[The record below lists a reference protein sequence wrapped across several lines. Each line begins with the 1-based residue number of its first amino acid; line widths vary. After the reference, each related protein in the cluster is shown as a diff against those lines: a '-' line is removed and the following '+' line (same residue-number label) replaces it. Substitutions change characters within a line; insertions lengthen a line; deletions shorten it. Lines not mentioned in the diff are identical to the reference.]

1 MRKNILFITSSRAE
15 FGLLYQVIKEAKA
28 RKNINTKLIVS
39 GTHLD
44 EKFGLSISEIK
55 DANLKIDY
63 EIDIDMKN
71 NNDDISIINSISK
84 GISKFGEVLKKI
96 NPSLIIILGDRY
108 EMISVAVC
116 ASILKIPIAHINGGE
131 TTEGAY
137 DEYFRHSITKM
148 SHLHFVA
155 CEEYR
160 RRVIQLGE
168 NPNFVFNVG
177 GLGVDS
183 INSYKFMSKKELE
196 NDLNFKFSDK
206 NVLVTYHPETMS
218 SQAIDF
224 SLKQILDALETLK
237 NTKIIFTMP
246 NADTGNDV
254 IFKMIK
260 DFVKNNN
267 NSIAFPS
274 LGQLRY
280 FSIVRIVDAVIG
292 NSSSGI
298 AEVPSLKTPT
308 LNIGNRQKGR
318 AMASSIINCS
328 HNKNEIL
335 DSLEIIY
342 SRSFQEKLKNV
353 QNPYGNGGSAK
364 KIVDIIYK
372 HDLDKI
378 LKKRFFN
385 LHTKI

>member
-1 MRKNILFITSSRAE
+1 
-15 FGLLYQVIKEAKA
+15 
-28 RKNINTKLIVS
+28 
-39 GTHLD
+39 
-44 EKFGLSISEIK
+44 
-55 DANLKIDY
+55 
-63 EIDIDMKN
+63 
-71 NNDDISIINSISK
+71 
-84 GISKFGEVLKKI
+84 
-96 NPSLIIILGDRY
+96 
-108 EMISVAVC
+108 MISVAVC

-267 NSIAFPS
+267 NSIAFPR
-274 LGQLRY
+274 LG
-280 FSIVRIVDAVIG
+280 
-292 NSSSGI
+292 N
-298 AEVPSLKTPT
+298 
-308 LNIGNRQKGR
+308 
-318 AMASSIINCS
+318 
-328 HNKNEIL
+328 
-335 DSLEIIY
+335 
-342 SRSFQEKLKNV
+342 
-353 QNPYGNGGSAK
+353 
-364 KIVDIIYK
+364 
-372 HDLDKI
+372 
-378 LKKRFFN
+378 
-385 LHTKI
+385 